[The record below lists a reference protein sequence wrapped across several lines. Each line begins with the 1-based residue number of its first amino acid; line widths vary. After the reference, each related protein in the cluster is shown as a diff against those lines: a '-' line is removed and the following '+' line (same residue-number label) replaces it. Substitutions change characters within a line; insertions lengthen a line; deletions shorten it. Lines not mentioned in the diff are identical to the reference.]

1 LPPSK
6 YKSNAKI
13 AVMQMVTVWRV
24 EGIYTCPR
32 LEVCIEQFRIDVFYS
47 DPGYILKK
55 VHVNVNPSKWY
66 FYHCLPF
73 YTVGGSRYTMEI
85 FTYISILS

>member
-1 LPPSK
+1 
-6 YKSNAKI
+6 
-13 AVMQMVTVWRV
+13 MVTVWRV
-24 EGIYTCPR
+24 EGIYIYTYAR
-32 LEVCIEQFRIDVFYS
+32 GLRMLEVCIEQFRIDVFYS